1 MIAAFDSSI
10 ANCGF
15 CVMKLADG
23 EIVVSGVLHTQKGA
37 AMSKMER
44 EQFKLY
50 RPNYGFRVLE
60 LERKVA
66 SILGSKKVNIRF
78 AWVEAPEAKDYARVT
93 RGGGKQTNKLSM
105 YQMAGASDAIMRALA
120 EWGIPHA
127 GVTPNYW
134 KGTRG
139 KWEDQLRAQRQLG
152 RTCRDDES
160 DAIAICRTLRQHIQF
175 GMVKLPEVIE

>member
-15 CVMKLADG
+15 CVMKLEDG
-23 EIVVSGVLHTQKGA
+23 EIVISGVLHTQKGA

-44 EQFKLY
+44 ERFKLY

-66 SILGSKKVNIRF
+66 SILGLKKVDIRF
-78 AWVEAPEAKDYARVT
+78 AWVEVPEAKDYARVT
-93 RGGGKQTNKLSM
+93 RGTGKQTNKLSM
-105 YQMAGASDAIMRALA
+105 YQMAGAADSILGILA
-120 EWGIPHA
+120 EWGIHHA
-127 GVTPNYW
+127 GVTPNFW

-139 KWEDQLRAQRQLG
+139 KWEDQIAAQRQLG

-160 DAIAICRTLRQHIQF
+160 DAVAMCRTLRKHIQL
-175 GMVKLPEVIE
+175 GMIKLPEVKA